1 MVCKVAGR
9 IEEYWERVDIETFFL
24 APLAGLYYL
33 GWKSYELPFQLGIK
47 KSHQARQPVICV
59 GSLMAGGASKSPVTQ
74 HLCQVLLDSGRRVV
88 VSLSGYKSQRRKG
101 AFLAPPG
108 PLSAKVWGDETAAFR
123 DVFPDVTIVTG
134 KNRVLASDL
143 AYEADPKAVFLM
155 DDGFQHL
162 ELKKAVT
169 LLLDPDPAPNPFLIP
184 AGPYR
189 EPRAMGRQRAS
200 MCFPNPDF
208 KVEGTAFSLEA
219 HAGEGMENAWPS
231 EVQVLCAIG
240 RPHRL
245 MQTLEAFGM
254 KVVDARFLPDHD
266 PMDSTDLW
274 KPFKSNLPIV
284 MTHKDWVKV
293 RERDDWQGRT
303 LLIAK
308 LKVTIQPEAAFLTWL
323 NSRLP
328 PAP

>member
-9 IEEYWERVDIETFFL
+9 IEEYWESVNIETFLL
-24 APLAGLYYL
+24 APLAGLYYA

-47 KSHQARQPVICV
+47 KSHKAKQPVICV

-74 HLCQVLLDSGRRVV
+74 HLCQVLIDSGRSVV
-88 VSLSGYKSQRRKG
+88 VSLSGYRSQRRKG
-101 AFLAPPG
+101 AFLAPAG

-134 KNRVLASDL
+134 KDRVKASQL
-143 AYEADPKAVFLM
+143 AYDSDPKAVFLM

-162 ELKKAVT
+162 ELQKDVT
-169 LLLDPDPAPNPFLIP
+169 LLLDPDPAPNPCLIP

-189 EPRAMGRQRAS
+189 EPRKQGRNRAS
-200 MCFPNPDF
+200 MVFPNSEF

-266 PMDSTDLW
+266 PMDSPDMW
-274 KPFKSNLPIV
+274 SPFQPNLPIV

-293 RERDDWQGRT
+293 REREDWQGRT

-308 LKVTIQPEAAFLTWL
+308 LKVTIQPEAAFSDWL
-323 NSRLP
+323 NHRLSP
-328 PAP
+328 SS